1 MDERDYKAMNAEL
14 RKESLEEKA
23 EKEYP
28 KEFLG
33 SASEVFERAAFVK
46 GYLQA
51 IQAIEMWAINNTYFQ
66 GEYVDTDEL
75 LFKLS
80 ELKQKP

>member
-33 SASEVFERAAFVK
+33 SASEVFERAAFIK

-51 IQAIEMWAINNTYFQ
+51 IQEVEEWVGQNNLN
-66 GEYVDTDEL
+66 GSVDPIS
-75 LFKLS
+75 LFCKLQS
-80 ELKQKP
+80 LKQKP